1 MLFLATALVTVLAVG
16 KIREVVEE
24 DPSFFSHPA
33 QTQGHVVA
41 AGMPP
46 QIELMREIASQHG
59 WEVTCEGTSGKMT
72 ALGFSPTFWTWMN
85 VRDAFYQEVAI
96 VSTSSSTSE
105 SISKSAPDCGLDI
118 GLKNGSSGV
127 SVTASIEKMST
138 TPLALGTREEL
149 APYIEMA
156 NSCGLAAAHIAPLT
170 PEDRE
175 MVLLNFYDEIPDDW
189 QAVYSGQTSADDM
202 AAWHCFG
209 IMTHRYEKDNPV

>member
-1 MLFLATALVTVLAVG
+1 MDKRMLFLATALVTVLAVG

-46 QIELMREIASQHG
+46 Q
-59 WEVTCEGTSGKMT
+59 
-72 ALGFSPTFWTWMN
+72 
-85 VRDAFYQEVAI
+85 DAFYQEVAI